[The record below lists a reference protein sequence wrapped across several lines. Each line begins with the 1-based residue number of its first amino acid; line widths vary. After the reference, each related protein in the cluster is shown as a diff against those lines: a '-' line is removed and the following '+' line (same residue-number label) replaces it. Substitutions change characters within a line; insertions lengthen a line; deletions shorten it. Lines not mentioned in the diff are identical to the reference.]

1 MKKFWTVF
9 ACEYA
14 QVVKKKSF
22 LVGIILTPAVMVLI
36 TILPAMLID
45 KGISAPESYVVVDAD
60 GRGIGAQFA
69 TALER
74 YKLDSDSTL
83 PAYKLVGVH
92 EIPGDR
98 PQALDSIRGVLDSLL
113 LSKQLKNY
121 VVLMPRLEETDSVF
135 MVSKSTSFKTSARF
149 DRRMSDILAA
159 MRLEKSNIN
168 LSIDSVLSMTRRVEM
183 LQVSPGGKTRDFTTL
198 YFGALVFVMIV
209 VMSVL
214 GFGGILMRSIIEEKN
229 SRVMEVLVSSV
240 SPFQLMMGKIAGL
253 GFANLTQVG
262 IWILIGLI
270 LFANRSGLNIPA
282 NIGQIIFNP
291 VLITFFVVYLI
302 IAYIM
307 YSAMFAFI
315 GAICSTDKETQ
326 NFMFPVTMSTLLP
339 IFIMT
344 YIVQEP
350 ESLVTTILSLIPMFT
365 PTMMILRIN
374 ITSPESFSLANP
386 IVLEALIGVVLSILF
401 TIGLVWV
408 TGRVFRMGILMTGK
422 RATFPEIMKWIRY
435 K

>member
-1 MKKFWTVF
+1 MKKFWTIF
-9 ACEYA
+9 AAEYA

-22 LVGIILTPAVMVLI
+22 LIGIILTPAFMVLI
-36 TILPAMLID
+36 TVLPAMLMD
-45 KGISAPESYVVVDAD
+45 KGISKPESYVVIDAD
-60 GRGIGAQFA
+60 GRGIGAQF
-69 TALER
+69 TTSLER
-74 YKLDSDSTL
+74 YKLDSDSTID
-83 PAYKLVGVH
+83 AYKLVKLYEV
-92 EIPGDR
+92 PPD
-98 PQALDSIRGVLDSLL
+98 QAKTLDSVRGILDSMLL
-113 LSKQLKNY
+113 TKQLKHY
-121 VVLMPRLEETDSVF
+121 VVLMPRLEETDSIL
-135 MVSKSTSFKTSARF
+135 MVSKSTNFKTSTRF
-149 DRRMSDILAA
+149 DRRISDILAA

-183 LQVSPGGKTRDFTTL
+183 SQVSPGGKTRDFMSM

-209 VMSVL
+209 AMSVL

-229 SRVMEVLVSSV
+229 SRVMEVLISSV

-262 IWILIGLI
+262 IWILIGLV
-270 LFANRSGLNIPA
+270 LFANRSSLNIPA
-282 NIGQIIFNP
+282 SVGQIIFNP
-291 VLITFFVVYLI
+291 VLIVFFVIFLI

-307 YSAMFAFI
+307 YSAIFAFI
-315 GAICSTDKETQ
+315 GSICSTDKETQ
-326 NFMFPVTMSTLLP
+326 NFMFPVTMSIMLP

-350 ESLVTTILSLIPMFT
+350 ESVITTVLSLIPIFT
-365 PTMMILRIN
+365 PTMMVLRVN
-374 ITSPESFSLANP
+374 IMSPETFSFSNP
-386 IVLEALIGVVLSILF
+386 IVLEATIGVALSVLF
-401 TIGLVWV
+401 TIGIVWV